1 MNFHALVV
9 GPTSRKKKRYL
20 SELKDKVDEKGINNF
35 ITFTGSRND
44 ISNIYKISDIVYNLS
59 IKPEPFGRTTIEA
72 LSSGAK
78 VIGWNHG
85 GTKEILEELFP
96 HGLVDLNDIDSLKS
110 RTIEVSSKNF
120 QSPKPN
126 TFLSERMT
134 DSTISLYQELIN
146 KSL

>member
-1 MNFHALVV
+1 LLTCALLED
-9 GPTSRKKKRYL
+9 TL
-20 SELKDKVDEKGINNF
+20 S
-35 ITFTGSRND
+35 S
-44 ISNIYKISDIVYNLS
+44 S
-59 IKPEPFGRTTIEA
+59 
-72 LSSGAK
+72 SSGAK

-96 HGLVDLNDIDSLKS
+96 HGLVDLNDINSLKS

-120 QSPKPN
+120 QSPKSN